1 MILRCAWPGEIP
13 LLQRIEKAARSRYL
27 MLDELSFAASTPPIA
42 AGRLIAGD
50 MIVAEENGR
59 IAGFVLT

>member
-1 MILRCAWPGEIP
+1 
-13 LLQRIEKAARSRYL
+13 